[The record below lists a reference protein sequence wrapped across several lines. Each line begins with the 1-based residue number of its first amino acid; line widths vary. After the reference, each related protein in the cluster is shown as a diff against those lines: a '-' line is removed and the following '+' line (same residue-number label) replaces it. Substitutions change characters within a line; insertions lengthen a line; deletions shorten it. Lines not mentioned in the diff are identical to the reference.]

1 MVTKLQKIP
10 LVLYFTDD
18 TDFSR
23 PKLVNKL
30 IGCATSTSAS
40 THNDKLELV
49 LGMETGALKINHHH
63 CHK

>member
-49 LGMETGALKINHHH
+49 LGMETGAL
-63 CHK
+63 